1 MNAGVST
8 PVFVMKDIR
17 SIDMDLAVEMQR
29 EMRLRDTIKREL
41 EVCEDHIR
49 QCLVKI
55 ATRAT
60 NVPEGF
66 ECTYVPGGRRVVLSA
81 WVPQGIPDD
90 FSEIGDCIGA
100 LVRMNPSSAEGPVM
114 MKAEDFSADDFTL
127 KDMD

>member
-1 MNAGVST
+1 
-8 PVFVMKDIR
+8 MKDIR

-29 EMRLRDTIKREL
+29 EMRLRDTIKHEL
-41 EVCEDHIR
+41 ELCEDRIR

-66 ECTYVPGGRRVVLSA
+66 ECTYVPEGRRVVLSA
-81 WVPQGIPDD
+81 WVPEDVPDD
-90 FSEIGDCIGA
+90 FSQIGDCIHA
-100 LVRMNPSSAEGPVM
+100 MIRRCPESDYGPELLR
-114 MKAEDFSADDFTL
+114 AGEFSADDFSL

>member
-1 MNAGVST
+1 
-8 PVFVMKDIR
+8 MKDIR

-29 EMRLRDTIKREL
+29 EMRLRGTIKHEL
-41 EVCEDHIR
+41 ELCEDRIR

-66 ECTYVPGGRRVVLSA
+66 ECTYVPEGRRVVLSA
-81 WVPQGIPDD
+81 WVPEDVPDD
-90 FSEIGDCIGA
+90 FSQIGDCIGA
-100 LVRMNPSSAEGPVM
+100 MVRMNPSSTEGPVIM
-114 MKAEDFSADDFTL
+114 SAKDFFVDDFSL

>member
-1 MNAGVST
+1 
-8 PVFVMKDIR
+8 MKDIR

-41 EVCEDHIR
+41 ELCEGRIS

-66 ECTYVPGGRRVVLSA
+66 ECTYVPGGKRVVLSA
-81 WVPQGIPDD
+81 WVPENIPED

-100 LVRMNPSSAEGPVM
+100 MVRMNPSSTEGPVVM
-114 MKAEDFSADDFTL
+114 NAEDFSADDFTL

>member
-1 MNAGVST
+1 
-8 PVFVMKDIR
+8 MKDIR
-17 SIDMDLAVEMQR
+17 SIDMDLAVEMQE
-29 EMRLRDTIKREL
+29 EMRLRDTIQREL
-41 EVCEDHIR
+41 ELCEDRIR

-66 ECTYVPGGRRVVLSA
+66 ECRYAPGDRRVVLSA
-81 WVPQGIPDD
+81 WVPENIPDE

-100 LVRMNPSSAEGPVM
+100 MVRMNPSSSEGPVM
-114 MKAEDFSADDFTL
+114 MKADEFSADDFTL

>member
-1 MNAGVST
+1 
-8 PVFVMKDIR
+8 MKDIR
-17 SIDMDLAVEMQR
+17 SIDMDLAVEMQA
-29 EMRLRDTIKREL
+29 EMSLRAQLKREL

-66 ECTYVPGGRRVVLSA
+66 ECTYVPEGRRVVLSA
-81 WVPQGIPDD
+81 WVPEDVPDD
-90 FSEIGDCIGA
+90 FSQIGDCIHA
-100 LVRMNPSSAEGPVM
+100 MIRRCPESDYGPELLR
-114 MKAEDFSADDFTL
+114 AGEFSADDFTL